1 MKKANQKI
9 EEGLTENKNVTPLE
23 QTEERIKRIR
33 GQTPV
38 ETMQNPK
45 QRTIKKTRESHKKR
59 EEVSERSRPLLAKIE
74 DLAMTS

>member
-9 EEGLTENKNVTPLE
+9 EEGLIENKNVTPLE

-38 ETMQNPK
+38 ETMQNPSK
-45 QRTIKKTRESHKKR
+45 GPSKKR
-59 EEVSERSRPLLAKIE
+59 EKATKARRSQRRSRPLLAKIE

>member
-45 QRTIKKTRESHKKR
+45 
-59 EEVSERSRPLLAKIE
+59 
-74 DLAMTS
+74 